1 MQISMLH
8 RFTPMGKTG
17 QISAMMDR
25 ASMPNTTLRSRRS
38 ARRKARGEIM
48 AKTERERRMIPDKI
62 RASVPDMHR
71 HPLEYCCTMY
81 AWSERRML
89 ILQDVRL
96 GDEGGTRIGTLRK
109 DLVMIEIE
117 AVNMAR
123 PQGIGRGVPL
133 FIDHMSVRVNTV
145 HLGDIG
151 FG

>member
-1 MQISMLH
+1 
-8 RFTPMGKTG
+8 
-17 QISAMMDR
+17 
-25 ASMPNTTLRSRRS
+25 
-38 ARRKARGEIM
+38 
-48 AKTERERRMIPDKI
+48 
-62 RASVPDMHR
+62 
-71 HPLEYCCTMY
+71 
-81 AWSERRML
+81 ML

-96 GDEGGTRIGTLRK
+96 GDEGGTRIGTLRQ

-123 PQGIGRGVPL
+123 PQGIGRGVSL